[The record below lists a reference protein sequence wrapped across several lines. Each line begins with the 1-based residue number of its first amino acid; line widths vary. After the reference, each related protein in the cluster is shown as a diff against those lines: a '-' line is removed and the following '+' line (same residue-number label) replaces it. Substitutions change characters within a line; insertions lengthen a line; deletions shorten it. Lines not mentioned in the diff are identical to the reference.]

1 MKKSGLRPSLS
12 PWSLLSR
19 MLRLIC
25 LSFCFLLAG
34 DPAETAMAGICPL
47 CYRLQQRS
55 QPLLMLL
62 QVRKIMSSRR
72 PFAKHLAD
80 RSSGCLE

>member
-1 MKKSGLRPSLS
+1 MRERPSWRWGIDGDGGELMKS
-12 PWSLLSR
+12 A
-19 MLRLIC
+19 
-25 LSFCFLLAG
+25 LLAG